1 MLKTFTCIVC
11 PNGCQVTAELKDG
24 AVLSVSGASC
34 RRGEEYARQAVTD
47 PKRTI
52 ASSIYVKGGE
62 LQLASVRLSRPIPKA
77 RIFDVME
84 EIRRVRAAAPVKTGD
99 VVIRNVLEL
108 GSDVIVTKGVGVR
121 EEKI

>member
-34 RRGEEYARQAVTD
+34 RRGEEYVRQEVTD

-52 ASSIYVKGGE
+52 ASSIYVEGGE
-62 LQLASVRLSRPIPKA
+62 LPLASVRLSRPIPKA

-84 EIRRVRAAAPVKTGD
+84 EIRRVHAAAPVKTGD
-99 VVIRNVLEL
+99 VVIRNVLGL

-121 EEKI
+121 EGQ